1 VRLLLERDV
10 AATMPV
16 SAADPSTCAAAAAV
30 MAGLASGD
38 GMANFRF
45 AATSNVAPGCPFSPS
60 SFADGSVDGGFSI
73 GLQHAP
79 VLIDAVRA
87 AGAGCD
93 VASVV
98 AGALQGQLDRL
109 AGHVAE
115 LRPGEA
121 GSGVHRFLGVDT
133 SLAPAP
139 MPTHPLTALYEAQ
152 GVRGPGAPG
161 GIAASAVLT
170 AALQSPRGVPLIGY
184 CGLMLPVC
192 EDTGLA
198 EQNAAGGV
206 RLGDLLAC
214 SAVCGVGLDTVPLP
228 GDTPVATLAALVADV
243 AAMSASRPGWGGG
256 AGGGKQLSARLF
268 PIPGK
273 AAGDRTSFSSPFL
286 VDSTVMAT

>member
-1 VRLLLERDV
+1 M
-10 AATMPV
+10 AV
-16 SAADPSTCAAAAAV
+16 SAGDRTTCAAAAAV
-30 MAGLASGD
+30 MAGLATGD

-45 AATSNVAPGCPFSPS
+45 AATCNVAAGCPFSPS
-60 SFADGSVDGGFSI
+60 SFADSSTNGSFSV

-79 VLIDAVRA
+79 LLIDAVRA
-87 AGAGCD
+87 AGTGCD
-93 VASVV
+93 VGAVVSTTLQSV
-98 AGALQGQLDRL
+98 LDRL
-109 AGHVAE
+109 ARDLAE
-115 LRPGEA
+115 LRPGVP

-139 MPTHPLTALYEAQ
+139 MPSHPLTALYAAQ
-152 GVRGPGAPG
+152 GVAGPGAAG
-161 GIAASAVLT
+161 GVAASAVLT
-170 AALQSPRGVPLIGY
+170 AALQSVRGVPLIGY

-198 EQNAAGGV
+198 EQNAEGAF

-228 GDTPVATLAALVADV
+228 GDTSVAALTALVSDV
-243 AAMSASRPGWGGG
+243 AAMSAARPGWGGG

-273 AAGDRTSFSSPFL
+273 AAGERTSFTSPFL
-286 VDSTVMAT
+286 VDSVVMRA